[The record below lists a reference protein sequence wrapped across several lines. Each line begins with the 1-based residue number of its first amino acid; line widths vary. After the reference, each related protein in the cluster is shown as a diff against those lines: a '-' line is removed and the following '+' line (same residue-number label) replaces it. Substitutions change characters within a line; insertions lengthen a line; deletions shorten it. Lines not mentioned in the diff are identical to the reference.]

1 MRIAV
6 AARGADADAAVD
18 PRFGRAAFLVVHDTE
33 TGTYEALPN
42 TVNLQAAQ
50 GAGIQTAAAV
60 VNTGC
65 TALIAGHCGPKAFT
79 ALAGAGITVYACGSG
94 TVRQAVEAL
103 VAGKLKPLSQADRES
118 HW

>member
-6 AARGADADAAVD
+6 AAQGADADAALD

-33 TGTYEALPN
+33 TGTFEAVAN

-65 TALIAGHCGPKAFT
+65 TALIAGHCGPKAFA
-79 ALAGAGITVYACGSG
+79 ALHSAGIVVYSCDAG

-103 VAGKLKPLSQADRES
+103 AAGQLKPLGQADRES